1 MHTCEVY
8 ICTVEY
14 ASVHILMYTHAHTH
28 AHTQV
33 DLEEERR
40 QNEEIMAQAK
50 ILISQR
56 PSKVTI
62 ESHDREH
69 FLRV

>member
-1 MHTCEVY
+1 MHLY
-8 ICTVEY
+8 IYLC
-14 ASVHILMYTHAHTH
+14 THAHTH

-40 QNEEIMAQAK
+40 QNEEIMAQAN
-50 ILISQR
+50 ILISLISQR